1 MYSNGTSFC
10 RLRKFFGD
18 RPPLRIRAEA
28 ITAYQRVRRETG
40 ISGRTLNM
48 EIGVLR
54 RIMKRA
60 KVWSVVAED
69 VKMDRENTGA
79 IARVLTAEQKK
90 TLFETAASKDE
101 WIVVYCAAVLAVST
115 TCRGVELKHLR
126 WRDVDLFERT
136 IAIRR
141 NKTQAG
147 HRTIPLNGDAIGS
160 LAQLRRRSLR
170 LPRL

>member
-1 MYSNGTSFC
+1 
-10 RLRKFFGD
+10 
-18 RPPLRIRAEA
+18 
-28 ITAYQRVRRETG
+28 
-40 ISGRTLNM
+40 M